1 MNIRWT
7 VTVGAF
13 VGIALGIGVARH
25 GVPGLFAQS
34 TASWT
39 PAVSIIASPAA
50 PNAAEPQLTVSNRGV
65 LLSWIEHT
73 GTTTSLRFAERTVA
87 GWTQPRSVS
96 SGDDWSINAIDVP
109 SVLRLSNGT
118 LVAQW
123 LQKSGAG
130 MHANDV
136 RLSYSKDDG
145 RTWAPSFTPYSDR
158 APRERL
164 FASLFELPSAT
175 LGLIWL
181 NGGAVSTGTSNAR
194 SATGNQHQGAEHGR
208 EHGAGHQGQQGH
220 EGPAG
225 AMGMA
230 MGDMSL
236 RFASFDGAWKQ
247 TAEMPI
253 DPRVCECCSTAAV
266 VTSEGVLATYRN
278 RSDDEIRDIYVSRLL
293 QGRWSEPSVVHAD
306 NWRIPACPI
315 NGPAL
320 AANGRNVAIAW
331 YTVKDDQGHAYVA
344 FSSDAGRRFT
354 TPTRLDDTASTGRV
368 DIELLPDASALAT
381 WVEVADGRSQF
392 RARRVARD
400 GTRSPAV
407 TIATLA
413 GGRTGG
419 VPRISRSGD
428 ELVFAWT
435 EASGGASQVRTAI
448 ARVPGR

>member
-1 MNIRWT
+1 MNIRRMVTTGT
-7 VTVGAF
+7 V

-25 GVPGLFAQS
+25 GARGVSAQS
-34 TASWT
+34 TAAWT
-39 PAVSIIASPAA
+39 PAVSMIASPAA
-50 PNAAEPQLTVSNRGV
+50 ANAGEPQLTVSNRGV
-65 LLSWIEHT
+65 LLSWIEHS
-73 GTTTSLRFAERTVA
+73 GTTVSLRFAERAPT

-123 LQKSGAG
+123 LQQSGAG

-136 RLSYSKDDG
+136 RISYSKDDG

-164 FASLFELPSAT
+164 FASLFELPNTT

-181 NGGAVSTGTSNAR
+181 NGGAVSAGTSDGR
-194 SATGNQHQGAEHGR
+194 TMERHRHEGGQHGR
-208 EHGAGHQGQQGH
+208 EHGGGHQGQRGH
-220 EGPAG
+220 EAPAG

-230 MGDMSL
+230 MGEMSL

-247 TAEMPI
+247 TADMPI
-253 DPRVCECCSTAAV
+253 DARVCECCSTAAII
-266 VTSEGVLATYRN
+266 TSEGVLAAYRN
-278 RSDDEIRDIYVSRLL
+278 RSDDEIRDIYVSRLV

-320 AANGRNVAIAW
+320 AAAGRNVAIAW
-331 YTVKDDQGHAYVA
+331 YTVTQDQGHTYVA

-354 TPTRLDDTASTGRV
+354 TATRLDDTASTGRV

-392 RARRVARD
+392 RARRVAPD

-413 GGRTGG
+413 GGRTGA
-419 VPRISRSGD
+419 VPRVSRSGD

-435 EASGGASQVRTAI
+435 EASGGASQVRTAV